1 MKNPTVWPL
10 FFLNPE
16 TDPLKYLNSLGR
28 HTVKPG
34 LERISSIMS
43 AAGNPHLLQNS
54 VLIAGTNG
62 KTSVAAMLAKIL
74 SGAGLRTGLY
84 TSPHL
89 IRVNE
94 RISVDGTPITDA
106 ELAGAINEARQVS
119 LLVGVQPSYFE
130 ILTAAAFIFFKEKKT
145 DFAVLETG
153 MGGRWDATNISRPLG
168 TAITNVSL
176 DHTRYL
182 GGTVEEIA
190 AEKAGIAKPGIPLV
204 TAAEGGALGV
214 IEKICSEK
222 NAPVSVNGRD
232 FRCRKTGNGE
242 FSYGGLKWKIHGI
255 RPAAKGIFRA
265 ENIAVALACAE
276 SLEAAG
282 GFNITPDGAKEAV
295 ESAFVSARMEYLR
308 HSPPLILD
316 GAHNAAAAERLARS
330 IRESHGEEKFVFVV
344 AMSDDKDHRGFVE
357 NIAPVCSRLIFT
369 GAGGE
374 KFVDPEKLLKLAPPQ
389 IRAEAVTPPLLAME
403 KALQTSLPCCLT
415 GSLYFA
421 GEVKKLIHEH
431 SVSIHTQKPA
441 HRRNP

>member
-16 TDPLKYLNSLGR
+16 TDPFKYLNSLGR

-34 LERISSIMS
+34 LERISSVMS

-89 IRVNE
+89 VRVNE

-106 ELAGAINEARQVS
+106 ELADTINEVRRVS
-119 LLVGVQPSYFE
+119 LLANVQPSYFE
-130 ILTAAAFIFFKEKKT
+130 LLTAAAFMFFKEKKT
-145 DFAVLETG
+145 GFTVLETG

-182 GGTVEEIA
+182 GGSAEEIA
-190 AEKAGIAKPGIPLV
+190 AEKAGIAKPGTPLV

-214 IEKICSEK
+214 IEKICAEK
-222 NAPVSVNGRD
+222 NAPVFINGRD
-232 FRCRKTGNGE
+232 FRCRQTGNGE
-242 FSYGGLKWKIHGI
+242 FSYEGLKWEIHGI
-255 RPAAKGIFRA
+255 RPAAKGGVFRA

-276 SLEAAG
+276 ALEAAG

-295 ESAFVSARMEYLR
+295 GSAFVPARMEYLR

-316 GAHNAAAAERLARS
+316 GAHNAAAAEHLARS

-389 IRAEAVTPPLLAME
+389 IGAEVIKSPLPALE

-421 GEVKKLIHEH
+421 GEVKRLLEEKAFRL
-431 SVSIHTQKPA
+431 
-441 HRRNP
+441 